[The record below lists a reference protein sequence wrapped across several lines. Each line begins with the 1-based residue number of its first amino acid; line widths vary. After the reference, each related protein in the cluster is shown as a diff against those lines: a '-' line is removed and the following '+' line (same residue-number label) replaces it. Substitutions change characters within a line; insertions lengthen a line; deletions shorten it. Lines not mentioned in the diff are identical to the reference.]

1 MDVEGELSMGSDVFS
16 GKALGSAAPSEP
28 WVAPVIDTSVAH
40 PARMY
45 DYYLGGKDNFPADR
59 EAAERIL
66 AVGPQTRV
74 FARANRA
81 FLGRA
86 VRFLAEQGV
95 DQFLDIGTGIPAAG
109 NTHEVAQAVNPA
121 ARVAYV
127 DNDPIVLAH
136 ARALMAGHGLG
147 ATTVI
152 QADLRDPAAILADPA
167 VRAAIDLGRP
177 VALMLVAVLH
187 FVTEA
192 EDPDAVTRLLR
203 DALPSGSY
211 LVISHATGD
220 FVPQEQTAE
229 ARTITDV
236 YKQRATSALTLRTG
250 DRIREFFGEFALL
263 EPGLVQVPFWRPDGE
278 IPAGMEQVVFYGGV
292 ARKA

>member
-1 MDVEGELSMGSDVFS
+1 MSRDVFS
-16 GKALGSAAPSEP
+16 GAALGSASSPEP
-28 WVAPVIDTSVAH
+28 WVPPVIDTGVAH

-74 FARANRA
+74 FAQANRA

-86 VRFLAEQGV
+86 VRFLAEQGI

-109 NTHEVAQAVNPA
+109 NTHEVAQSVNPA

-147 ATTVI
+147 ATTVV

-167 VRAAIDLGRP
+167 VRAAIDFDRP

-192 EDPDAVTRLLR
+192 EDPDAVTALLR

-211 LVISHATGD
+211 LVLSHATGD
-220 FVPQEQTAE
+220 FVPPAQATD
-229 ARTITDV
+229 ARTITEV
-236 YKQRATSALTLRTG
+236 YKQRATSPLTLRTG
-250 DRIREFFGEFALL
+250 DRIREFFGDFALL
-263 EPGLVQVPFWRPDGE
+263 DPGLVQVPYWRPE
-278 IPAGMEQVVFYGGV
+278 QEVPAEMAQVVFYGGV